1 MNTVITFKVKEKRT
15 ENYDLYQELKL
26 VGAERFELP
35 TLWSQTRCATRLRYT
50 PTRQYLKIVVTKIK
64 PVQDVFSYF
73 YGPALP
79 KSSVPSPIP
88 SRLASPAATSRT

>member
-35 TLWSQTRCATRLRYT
+35 TLWSQTRCAKKYAT
-50 PTRQYLKIVVTKIK
+50 PIQV
-64 PVQDVFSYF
+64 
-73 YGPALP
+73 
-79 KSSVPSPIP
+79 
-88 SRLASPAATSRT
+88 